1 MREMDFLFLKV
12 FHGGINCR
20 FLNGLQFRLSHYSS
34 PDKFSFGARIAFL
47 PAMANPLEKEATTAA
62 SGKNSPRKPRSKG
75 ITTAAVATLA
85 IGFGIW
91 WGFVRPRD
99 VDSASRVGAASAR
112 AVVPLEAFT
121 VNLADHEEGRFLRA
135 TLALSVEGQLPTI
148 ARGENKPVETAQVSM
163 ATIRDSIITV
173 LAQCKSDELLTPE
186 GKAKLKA
193 DLISSLNRDVP
204 ELRVRDVFFTEFLVQ
219 R

>member
-1 MREMDFLFLKV
+1 MGWSFHPGELFYLHI
-12 FHGGINCR
+12 FA
-20 FLNGLQFRLSHYSS
+20 
-34 PDKFSFGARIAFL
+34 FGARIAFHSV
-47 PAMANPLEKEATTAA
+47 MAIEVENQMTPQAPGIPKSRKRGARGATTV
-62 SGKNSPRKPRSKG
+62 
-75 ITTAAVATLA
+75 AVVLLG

-99 VDSASRVGAASAR
+99 TASSSQAAVTTR
-112 AVVPLEAFT
+112 AVLPLEAFT

-135 TLALSVEGQLPTI
+135 TLSLGVEGQLPAI
-148 ARGENKPVETAQVSM
+148 GKGENKPVETGAVSM

-173 LAQCKSDELLTPE
+173 LAQCTSDQLLTPE

-204 ELRVRDVFFTEFLVQ
+204 GLRVREVYFTEFLVQ

>member
-1 MREMDFLFLKV
+1 
-12 FHGGINCR
+12 
-20 FLNGLQFRLSHYSS
+20 
-34 PDKFSFGARIAFL
+34 
-47 PAMANPLEKEATTAA
+47 MANALEKEATTAA
-62 SGKNSPRKPRSKG
+62 SGKNSPRKGRSKKL
-75 ITTAAVATLA
+75 TTAAIVMLA

-99 VDSASRVGAASAR
+99 ADSASRAGAASAR
-112 AVVPLEAFT
+112 AVIPLEAFT

-135 TLALSVEGQLPTI
+135 TLALGVEGQLPMI
-148 ARGENKPVETAQVSM
+148 ARGENKPVETGQVSM

-173 LAQCKSDELLTPE
+173 LAQCTSDELLTPE

-193 DLISSLNRDVP
+193 NLIGSLNRDVP